1 MAASSSRH
9 IEPLLPHA
17 GGSTTPQT
25 MTATA
30 VAVSASMQRQTNKPL
45 TATAVAA
52 TASLVK
58 QVNKSLTATA
68 IAVTATM
75 KRQVNKSLTATS
87 VAVTA
92 SLVALKVIVKTMTAS
107 VAVSASMTRQTQ
119 KTLRATSVLVT
130 ASMMRQVNKTLRA
143 TSVAVTASLTALK
156 VIVKAMTASV
166 VVSASMTKQIG
177 KRLTATSVVSGI
189 LSALKQTFGRVVAV
203 DVIVGDEPAAPIVAY
218 VQDRVEVR
226 PGDTP
231 AAQVIA
237 SDIPWFLVEAVEED
251 MVLHKFDF
259 QFDTPG
265 LNNGVVFYTPAVGEV
280 LIGLGIYFKT
290 AWNDTAR
297 GDVGQGF
304 TPSFSDFLGFHT
316 GGLYDLTNVDRGGFF
331 TTATELNDNVAVVNP
346 GLGEFGCIY
355 VFNNTDPL
363 KVWVS
368 TTGGR
373 TDPTPAAT
381 AGAATLYWVTLTL

>member
-1 MAASSSRH
+1 MARRIAKTLTGSVVASASFQKTV
-9 IEPLLPHA
+9 A
-17 GGSTTPQT
+17 KG
-25 MTATA
+25 MTAT
-30 VAVSASMQRQTNKPL
+30 SFIGGL
-45 TATAVAA
+45 
-52 TASLVK
+52 
-58 QVNKSLTATA
+58 
-68 IAVTATM
+68 
-75 KRQVNKSLTATS
+75 
-87 VAVTA
+87 
-92 SLVALKVIVKTMTAS
+92 
-107 VAVSASMTRQTQ
+107 
-119 KTLRATSVLVT
+119 
-130 ASMMRQVNKTLRA
+130 
-143 TSVAVTASLTALK
+143 LTALRQ
-156 VIVKAMTASV
+156 AF
-166 VVSASMTKQIG
+166 G
-177 KRLTATSVVSGI
+177 
-189 LSALKQTFGRVVAV
+189 GRVIAV
-203 DVIVGDEPAAPIVAY
+203 DVIIGDEPAAPIVAY

-226 PGDTP
+226 PGETP

-237 SDIPWFLVEAVEED
+237 SDIPWFLAAVEED

-265 LNNGVVFYTPAVGEV
+265 LNNGVAFYTPAVGEV

-304 TPSFSDFLGFHT
+304 TPSFTDFLGFHT